1 MKRIWAQCVKELAQ
15 FRRDRLTVALAFLLP
30 LLTLLIF
37 GYAIRLE
44 SKNIPLAIEDLDRS
58 PLSRSYI
65 ERLFATNQFEP
76 AALPRLNNRRD
87 PAQVAIDKGLAK
99 AALVIPPDF
108 SRRIKSG
115 QPSTVQVLVDGTDV
129 NNARVIKNSIQATT
143 NFFLRTTDLQPTFQ
157 QFAAG
162 NRERSQSSV
171 NNSNRSH
178 SPNQPSLSNSS
189 RDSEAQSSPNPL
201 GARSNQTPTVP
212 GSLGL
217 DQSNQ
222 TSLDLSPDLSEG
234 TQVPSS
240 RRFSSAP
247 QNQSNS
253 IPSSSSSNSGPTNS
267 PMAARGNPRVV
278 VHSRIWF
285 NPGRKESLYIVPG
298 VFAVIF
304 WIYPSMLAALAM
316 VREKE
321 QGTILQVYASSLS
334 ARELLLGKGLAYFLV
349 GLSEVVL
356 IMTLG
361 ALLFGLW
368 FAGDPTPL
376 LIGTPIFL
384 AASILFGLFV
394 GVRASTQS
402 AAVQGVATIG
412 FLTALLL
419 SGFIYPLSNIP
430 FPLSLVSNIVP
441 ARYYIVITR
450 DAFVRGAGWPG
461 VWFAPLAI
469 AGLGLLLFMAAWR
482 GLRRMQLPD

>member
-1 MKRIWAQCVKELAQ
+1 MKRIWTQCVKELSQ

-76 AALPRLNNRRD
+76 AALPRSLGDRRD

-99 AALVIPPDF
+99 AAVVIPPDF
-108 SRRIKSG
+108 SRQIKSG
-115 QPSTVQVLVDGTDV
+115 KPSTVQVLVDGTDV

-143 NFFLRTTDLQPTFQ
+143 NFFLQTTDLQPTFSQ
-157 QFAAG
+157 QFDPG
-162 NRERSQSSV
+162 NRDRSQSPV
-171 NNSNRSH
+171 NNSNQSR
-178 SPNQPSLSNSS
+178 SPNQPSLSSSNNSPQV
-189 RDSEAQSSPNPL
+189 QSSPNRPVGGGNQPL
-201 GARSNQTPTVP
+201 EP
-212 GSLGL
+212 GNLNL
-217 DQSNQ
+217 DQN
-222 TSLDLSPDLSEG
+222 SLSLNPPNLSGGQD
-234 TQVPSS
+234 PST
-240 RRFSSAP
+240 RGSSVGS
-247 QNQSNS
+247 QNSSNS
-253 IPSSSSSNSGPTNS
+253 PPSSSRAETNS
-267 PMAARGNPRVV
+267 FMATRANPRIVA
-278 VHSRIWF
+278 HSRIWF

-441 ARYYIVITR
+441 ARYYIVVTR

-469 AGLGLLLFMAAWR
+469 AGLGLLLFAAAWR